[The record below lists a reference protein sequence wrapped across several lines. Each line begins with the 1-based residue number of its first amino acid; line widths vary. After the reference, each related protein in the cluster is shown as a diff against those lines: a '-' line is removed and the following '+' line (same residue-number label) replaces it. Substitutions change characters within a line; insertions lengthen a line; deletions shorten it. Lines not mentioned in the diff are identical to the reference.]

1 MVKSAP
7 KTLVSYAGVVK
18 GKGVKTSFFAT
29 TVCDIKV
36 PRSVPNKRIPNTNEK
51 HSFFLDLLNI
61 KATEEEIAK
70 AITLEGI
77 LGVKYR
83 ADLTIVEFICAN
95 EEAQKK
101 ALETEFEVV
110 GKAKFVAIAPRHLL
124 QCTVLVKIANV
135 DFGEEANLKE
145 KLTVYWSQFGKVV
158 DAAPHKF
165 PGKPWLTQRWDI
177 LITLPEEQKKLKA
190 PVVFKLH
197 GSEQTLLATWPGAP
211 KSCLKCLIA
220 GHETSKCLGKNP
232 KAGGRPDPEKKDQQV
247 AQAKTGQ
254 QKIQPEKVPQ
264 MGLGKAPQHKPKQTV
279 QSVTKTV
286 SESATIS
293 VSATASTSA
302 SATVSETVSESVK
315 KSGDSEVEGPELL
328 DDEEEM
334 QVDADLKAIEQ
345 IAALPVF
352 NFKNANETRRE
363 MVTPPP
369 FTVAD
374 PDTPRKGNKR
384 MAKESDLWQP
394 KPTDVA
400 SYVMDKGIC
409 VRCWTT
415 EHSYKECT
423 AGPMLRLRGDRIL
436 AHPKFQPFLQVW
448 RERRRKSGKVFELAQ
463 EIELLPD
470 TAVVIEAHC
479 AICWKTGHVRSD
491 CPELGLISSETL
503 GPK

>member
-101 ALETEFEVV
+101 ALETEFEVA

-124 QCTVLVKIANV
+124 QRTVLVKIANM

-232 KAGGRPDPEKKDQQV
+232 KLGGRPDPEKKDRQV
-247 AQAKTGQ
+247 AQAKIGQ
-254 QKIQPEKVPQ
+254 QKTKPEKVPQ
-264 MGLGKAPQHKPKQTV
+264 MGLGDITQPKPKKTAQIGEETV
-279 QSVTKTV
+279 STSASASVSATV
-286 SESATIS
+286 SESAM
-293 VSATASTSA
+293 VSA
-302 SATVSETVSESVK
+302 SASVSKSVT
-315 KSGDSEVEGPELL
+315 KSADSEVGSPEKLV
-328 DDEEEM
+328 DEEEM
-334 QVDADLKAIEQ
+334 QVDADLKEIEQ

-352 NFKNANETRRE
+352 EFKNADETRRE

-369 FTVAD
+369 LTIED
-374 PDTPRKGNKR
+374 PDTPRKGKKR
-384 MAKESDLWQP
+384 MAKESDLWTP

-400 SYVMDKGIC
+400 SYVIDKGIC

-415 EHSYKECT
+415 DHSYEECT
-423 AGPMLRLRGDRIL
+423 EGPMLRPKGDRIL
-436 AHPKFQPFLQVW
+436 AHPKFQPYLRMW
-448 RERRRKSGKVFELAQ
+448 REKRRKSGKVFELAQ

-479 AICWKTGHVRSD
+479 EICWKKWHKRSE
-491 CPELGLISSETL
+491 CPMFAGLKNKSP
-503 GPK
+503 GPE